1 MPVTVSIHPLR
12 DGTNG
17 GQFVEITL
25 PAGTRMDRNVARVQQ
40 AHVGTSLPLMDSNH
54 DLRIQSAISSR

>member
-17 GQFVEITL
+17 GQFVEVTL
-25 PAGTRMDRNVARVQQ
+25 PGGTRMGWNVARVQ
-40 AHVGTSLPLMDSNH
+40 
-54 DLRIQSAISSR
+54 